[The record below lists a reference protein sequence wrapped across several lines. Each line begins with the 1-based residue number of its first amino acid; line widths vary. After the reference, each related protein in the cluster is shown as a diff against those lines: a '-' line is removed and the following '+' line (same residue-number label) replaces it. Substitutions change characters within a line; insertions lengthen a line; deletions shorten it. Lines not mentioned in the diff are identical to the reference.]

1 MFRKFSGVPLQVV
14 NDYERDVFNGDQGF
28 VTGVSPDGA
37 LEVTFPPASGGSA
50 NGGGSGVAAAGNSSG
65 DGGTSG
71 AANQAAGSGDAGGI
85 ATAGAGSQRPPLPR
99 AVQYLGRQV
108 CMRRACSSLRAPDV
122 ACTASVCNVAITNS

>member
-1 MFRKFSGVPLQVV
+1 MSSWIVFGCSFVKVLYVHEISGVPLQVV

-50 NGGGSGVAAAGNSSG
+50 TGGANGGGSGVAAAGNSSG

-71 AANQAAGSGDAGGI
+71 AANQAAGSADAGGI
-85 ATAGAGSQRPPLPR
+85 AIAGAGSQRPPLPR

-108 CMRRACSSLRAPDV
+108 CMRRACS
-122 ACTASVCNVAITNS
+122 